1 MSEFMKFDPNPIPF
15 FKRVEDLTPELLAS
29 YKESAYDWQP
39 GDEGCLRITKSSLNT
54 HNFCP
59 YQYKLSNIYRLPTIE
74 NEAMVK
80 GSNVHAIVEYFW
92 ANVDEPPH
100 EPECICNNLN
110 HNRYDETCPQNQ
122 ENRFELTSVLK
133 AAKTLLGEG
142 NERKAREMLHA
153 VMPEPPEPYEY
164 GEKVV
169 IEKWFDWQWER
180 FLMTKGIDWA
190 AVGNEVSV
198 HARINVEIHGEDIPV
213 HIRGFIDTIFSDGE
227 GGFILME
234 LKTGKWNLRKAKS
247 MREEMQ
253 FYRLALEEGQQ
264 SEYLPVSH
272 WAWEFPN
279 GTANGG
285 IKSEWEIEKLGT
297 RKTSYAPRTVNNNIR
312 KLVLGHVT
320 GIFEPE
326 PHAAKCEW
334 CDYMELCPAWGG
346 TMGEEE

>member
-29 YKESAYDWQP
+29 YEESSYTWQP
-39 GDEGCLRITKSSLNT
+39 GDEGCLRITKSSLNG

-59 YQYKLSNIYRLPTIE
+59 YQYKLNNIYQLPTIE

-92 ANVDEPPH
+92 ANVDE
-100 EPECICNNLN
+100 EYQN
-110 HNRYDETCPQNQ
+110 HGTPLETA
-122 ENRFELTSVLK
+122 K
-133 AAKTLLGEG
+133 ALLAEDD
-142 NERKAREMLHA
+142 ERKAREILHA
-153 VMPEPPEPYEY
+153 VMPEPPEPYRY

-180 FLMTKGIDWA
+180 FLVTKGVDWV

-213 HIRGFIDTIFSDGE
+213 HLRGFIDTIFSDGE

-285 IKSEWEIEKLGT
+285 VKSEWEIEKLGT
-297 RKTSYAPRTVNNNIR
+297 RKTSYAPRTVMNNIR

-320 GIFEPE
+320 GVFEPE
-326 PHAAKCEW
+326 PFDKKCEW
-334 CDYMELCPAWGG
+334 CDYLELCPAWGG

>member
-15 FKRVEDLTPELLAS
+15 FKRTEDLSPELLAS
-29 YKESAYDWQP
+29 YEESSYTWQP
-39 GDEGCLRITKSSLNT
+39 GDEGCLRISKSSLNT

-59 YQYKLSNIYRLPTIE
+59 YQYKLSNIYRLPIME
-74 NEAMVK
+74 NEGMVK
-80 GSNVHAIVEYFW
+80 GSNVHAIVEYYW
-92 ANVDEPPH
+92 ANVDENTKITGTP
-100 EPECICNNLN
+100 L
-110 HNRYDETCPQNQ
+110 DT
-122 ENRFELTSVLK
+122 
-133 AAKTLLGEG
+133 AKTLLKDG
-142 NERKAREMLHA
+142 NERKAREILHA
-153 VMPEPPEPYEY
+153 VIPEPPEPYKL

-180 FLMTKGIDWA
+180 FLVTKGIDWV

-198 HARINVEIHGEDIPV
+198 HARINVEVHGYDIPV
-213 HIRGFIDTIFSDGE
+213 HIRGYIDTIFKDGD

-234 LKTGKWNLRKAKS
+234 LKTGKWNLRKAKN

-253 FYRLALEEGQQ
+253 FYRLALEEGQH
-264 SEYLPVSH
+264 SNYLPVTH

-285 IKSEWEIEKLGT
+285 IKSEWEIEELGT

-334 CDYMELCPAWGG
+334 CDFMELCPAWGNV
-346 TMGEEE
+346 MGEEEE